1 MPIVL
6 QGLLNQLIRYNH
18 YAIFEATMI
27 DSLRPNTPRW
37 MILIIDLLISIVSIL
52 AAYQLRFNFDIP
64 ASDIDRL
71 IIAMPVVL
79 LTRAISFLWGR
90 VYAGI
95 VRYTGAKDTER
106 IFIVISIGT
115 VVLFVINGI
124 SFLLIEKFL
133 IPTSIVI
140 IDWLVSIFVMVGS
153 RLMVKFI
160 HFEVTRGTIDKSR
173 IVIFGAGESGHIA
186 QRTLRRDAGTR
197 FTVVAFVDDAPKE
210 SHLRIDGTWVRPG
223 EKLEQILVKDKVDQL
238 IISPLDMSSDRKREV
253 IELCLKHNV
262 MVRAVPPVSSWTDGE
277 LSFKQLR
284 QVRIEDLLERNP
296 IKLDRE
302 NIAGTIKGKLV
313 LVSGAAGSIGSE
325 LVRQICGYSPK
336 QILLVDQAESPLYE
350 LEIEIRK
357 RFPNVNIEPILVNI
371 RNPKRTRKIFEM
383 FDVDT
388 VFHAAAY
395 KHVPMMEHNPAEAV
409 LTNIRGTKNLADL
422 SNEFKVGRFVMIST
436 DKAVNPTNV
445 MGASKRAAEI
455 YCQSLDA
462 KSETLFVT
470 TRFGNVLGSN
480 GSVIPLFRRQIE
492 QGGPLTVTHEEVTRY
507 FMTIPE
513 AAQLVLEAGAMGNGG
528 EIFIFD
534 MGKPV
539 KIIDLA
545 RKMLRLHGLEPDK
558 DIAIKITGLRPG
570 EKLYEELL
578 NTKEN
583 TLPTHNP
590 QIMVA
595 KVPAYSFEEVR
606 MKINDLID
614 TVASNDNMELV
625 GKLKSMI
632 PEFVS
637 NNSEFEKL
645 DA

>member
-1 MPIVL
+1 
-6 QGLLNQLIRYNH
+6 
-18 YAIFEATMI
+18 MI
-27 DSLRPNTPRW
+27 NSLRSNPPRW
-37 MILIIDLLISIVSIL
+37 MIFIIDLLISLVSLQI
-52 AAYQLRFNFDIP
+52 AYQLRFNFEIPEKDIHGL
-64 ASDIDRL
+64 L
-71 IIAMPVVL
+71 IAIPVVL
-79 LTRAISFLWGR
+79 SIRAISFLWGR

-106 IFIVISIGT
+106 IFIVISLGT
-115 VVLFVINGI
+115 SVLFVANGI
-124 SFLLIEKFL
+124 SFLLTESFL
-133 IPTSIVI
+133 IPTSVLI

-197 FTVVAFVDDAPKE
+197 FKVVAFVDDSPKG
-210 SHLRIDGTWVRPG
+210 SNIRIDGTWVRDG
-223 EKLEQILVKDKVDQL
+223 NYLEDILVDEKVDQL
-238 IISPLDMSSDRKREV
+238 ILSPQNMPSERKREV
-253 IELCLKHNV
+253 IELCLKHHV
-262 MVRAVPPVSSWTDGE
+262 MVRAVPPISSWAEGE

-284 QVRIEDLLERNP
+284 QVRIEDLLERST
-296 IKLDRE
+296 IKLNRD
-302 NIAGTIKGKLV
+302 NIAQTVKDRVV

-325 LVRQICGYSPK
+325 LVRQICGYGPMK
-336 QILLVDQAESPLYE
+336 ILLVDQAESPLYD
-350 LEIEIRK
+350 LEIELKK
-357 RFPNVNIEPILVNI
+357 RFSNVDIEPIIVNI
-371 RNPKRTRKIFEM
+371 RNATRTRKIFEL
-383 FDVDT
+383 FKVDV

-409 LTNIRGTKNLADL
+409 LTNVQGTRNLADL
-422 SNEFKVGRFVMIST
+422 SHEFKVNRFVMVST

-445 MGASKRAAEI
+445 MGASKRAAET

-462 KSETLFVT
+462 KSETRFVT

-492 QGGPLTVTHEEVTRY
+492 QGGPLTVTHQEVTRY

-528 EIFIFD
+528 EIYIFD

-545 RKMLRLHGLEPDK
+545 RKMIRLHGLEPDK

-578 NTKEN
+578 NNQEN

-595 KVPAYSFEEVR
+595 KVTEYSYSEVNDR
-606 MKINDLID
+606 IVDLIN
-614 TVASNDNMELV
+614 TVESNDNMKLV
-625 GKLKSMI
+625 AALKVMI
-632 PEFVS
+632 PEYVS
-637 NNSEFEKL
+637 NNSEFEQL
-645 DA
+645 DHK

>member
-1 MPIVL
+1 
-6 QGLLNQLIRYNH
+6 
-18 YAIFEATMI
+18 MI
-27 DSLRPNTPRW
+27 NTLRSNPPRW
-37 MILIIDLLISIVSIL
+37 MIFVIDLLISVVSL
-52 AAYQLRFNFDIP
+52 QAAYQLRFNFDIP
-64 ASDIDRL
+64 PQDIDGLL
-71 IIAMPVVL
+71 IAIPVVL
-79 LTRAISFLWGR
+79 VIRAISFLWGR

-106 IFIVISIGT
+106 IFIVISIGSIIF
-115 VVLFVINGI
+115 FVINAI
-124 SFLLIEKFL
+124 SYFLTEKFL

-140 IDWLVSIFVMVGS
+140 IDWLVTIFIMVGS

-160 HFEVTRGTIDKSR
+160 HFEVTRGATEKSR

-186 QRTLRRDAGTR
+186 QRTLRRDAGTK
-197 FTVVAFVDDAPKE
+197 FKVVAFVDDVLKGPNT
-210 SHLRIDGTWVRPG
+210 RIDGTWVHPG
-223 EKLEQILVKDKVDQL
+223 DELESILVDKKVDQL
-238 IISPLDMSSDRKREV
+238 ILSPLNMPSERKREV
-253 IELCLKHNV
+253 IETCLRNNV

-296 IKLDRE
+296 IRLDRE
-302 NIAGTIKGKLV
+302 NIAHTIKDKTV

-325 LVRQICGYSPK
+325 LVRQICGYSPE
-336 QILLVDQAESPLYE
+336 QILLVDQAESALYD
-350 LEIEIRK
+350 LEIEIK
-357 RFPNVNIEPILVNI
+357 SRFSEVKIEPIITNI
-371 RNPKRTRKIFEM
+371 RNENRTKKIFEL
-383 FDVDT
+383 FDVD
-388 VFHAAAY
+388 VIFHAAAY
-395 KHVPMMEHNPAEAV
+395 KHVPMMEHNPAEAI
-409 LTNIRGTKNLADL
+409 LTNVKGTRNLADL
-422 SNEFKVGRFVMIST
+422 ANQFNVQRFVMVST

-462 KSETLFVT
+462 KSNTRFVT

-492 QGGPLTVTHEEVTRY
+492 QGGPLTVTHADVTRY

-528 EIFIFD
+528 EIYIFD

-545 RKMLRLHGLEPDK
+545 YKMLRLHGLEPDK

-583 TLPTHNP
+583 TIATHNP

-595 KVPAYSFEEVR
+595 KVDEYSFDMV
-606 MKINDLID
+606 NDKLD
-614 TVASNDNMELV
+614 DLVATVKTNDNMELV
-625 GKLKSMI
+625 GKLKALI

-637 NNSEFEKL
+637 NNSEFESL
-645 DA
+645 DN

>member
-1 MPIVL
+1 
-6 QGLLNQLIRYNH
+6 
-18 YAIFEATMI
+18 MI
-27 DSLRPNTPRW
+27 NTLRSNPPRW
-37 MILIIDLLISIVSIL
+37 MIFVIDLLISVVSL
-52 AAYQLRFNFDIP
+52 QAAYQLRFNFDIP
-64 ASDIDRL
+64 PHDIEGLL
-71 IIAMPVVL
+71 IAIPVVL
-79 LTRAISFLWGR
+79 VIRAISFLWGR

-115 VVLFVINGI
+115 IIFFVINAI
-124 SFLLIEKFL
+124 SYFLTEKFL

-140 IDWLVSIFVMVGS
+140 IDWLVTIFIMVGS

-160 HFEVTRGTIDKSR
+160 HFEVTRGATEKSR

-186 QRTLRRDAGTR
+186 QRTLRRDAGTK
-197 FTVVAFVDDAPKE
+197 FKVVAFVDDVLKGPNT
-210 SHLRIDGTWVRPG
+210 RIDGTWVRPG
-223 EKLEQILVKDKVDQL
+223 DELESILVKEKVDQL
-238 IISPLDMSSDRKREV
+238 ILSPLNMPSERKREV
-253 IELCLKHNV
+253 IETCLRNNV

-296 IKLDRE
+296 IRLDRE
-302 NIAGTIKGKLV
+302 NIAHTIRDKTV

-336 QILLVDQAESPLYE
+336 QILLVDQAESALYD
-350 LEIEIRK
+350 LEIEIK
-357 RFPNVNIEPILVNI
+357 SRFSEVQIEPIITNI
-371 RNPKRTRKIFEM
+371 RNESRTKKIFEL
-383 FDVDT
+383 FKVDVI
-388 VFHAAAY
+388 FHAAAY
-395 KHVPMMEHNPAEAV
+395 KHVPMMEHNPAEAI
-409 LTNIRGTKNLADL
+409 LTNVKGTRNLADL
-422 SNEFKVGRFVMIST
+422 ADQFNVQRFVMVST

-462 KSETLFVT
+462 KSNTRFVT

-492 QGGPLTVTHEEVTRY
+492 QGGPLTVTHADVTRY

-528 EIFIFD
+528 EIYIFD

-545 RKMLRLHGLEPDK
+545 YKMLRLHGLEPDK

-583 TLPTHNP
+583 TIATHNP

-595 KVPAYSFEEVR
+595 KVDEYSFDMV
-606 MKINDLID
+606 NDKLD
-614 TVASNDNMELV
+614 GLVATVKTNDNMELV
-625 GKLKSMI
+625 GKLKALI

-637 NNSEFEKL
+637 NNSEFESL
-645 DA
+645 DS